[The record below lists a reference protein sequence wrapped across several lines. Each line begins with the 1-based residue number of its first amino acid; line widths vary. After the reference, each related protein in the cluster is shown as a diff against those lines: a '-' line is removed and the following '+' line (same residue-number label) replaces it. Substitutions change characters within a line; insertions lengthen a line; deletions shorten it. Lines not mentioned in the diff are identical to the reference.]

1 MGQAMTGM
9 PGAGLNEPYAR
20 RLLIVDDDQEV
31 SRVIASMIEQLGHQV
46 AVCGSAQDA
55 LARTPLGKY
64 DMMLIDYRMPELT
77 GLDLISMLREENC
90 LIPVILMTGFT
101 ATEERVS
108 LEKLGI
114 VGILRKPILMAPL
127 SRAIDECLGLSRP
140 S

>member
-1 MGQAMTGM
+1 MTGM
-9 PGAGLNEPYAR
+9 PGAGLNEPCVR
-20 RLLIVDDDQEV
+20 RLLVVDDDQEV

-46 AVCGSAQDA
+46 AVCGNAQDA

-90 LIPVILMTGFT
+90 QIPVVLMTGFP

-114 VGILRKPILMAPL
+114 AGILRKPVLMEPL